1 MRTRIGKW
9 GHSLAVRIPKA
20 FAEESGFV
28 DKTEVDMTIA
38 EGKLVISTPDPGY
51 TLENLVKDM
60 TPDNRH
66 EATDWGDAVGRESW

>member
-20 FAEESGFV
+20 FAEESGFG
-28 DKTEVDMTIA
+28 DKTEVDMTMA
-38 EGKLVISTPDPGY
+38 GGKLIISAPEPGY
-51 TLENLVKDM
+51 TLENLVKDI

-66 EATDWGDAVGRESW
+66 GATDWGEAAGRELW